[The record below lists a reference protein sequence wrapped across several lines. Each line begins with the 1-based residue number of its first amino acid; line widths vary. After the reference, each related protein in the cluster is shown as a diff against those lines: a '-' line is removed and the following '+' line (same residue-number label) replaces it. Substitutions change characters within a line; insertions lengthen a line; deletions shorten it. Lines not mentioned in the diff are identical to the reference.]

1 MSLQLAAGIV
11 GATVLATAAGI
22 EIARAW
28 TTAPGALAEVGHA
41 IGGVLVALFCVSAMG
56 LAARSRPLGGLAVA
70 SAFALVAHGATLVL
84 QGQVIGAL
92 FVGLAPLVGVLAHV
106 AFLRT
111 ESAPVPPTSD
121 RIDIAW
127 AIAKSR
133 QKTARAAR
141 HVVSRNHFVMP
152 V

>member
-1 MSLQLAAGIV
+1 MSLQLAGGIV
-11 GATVLATAAGI
+11 GATVLASAAGI

-28 TTAPGALAEVGHA
+28 TTAPGPLAEAGHA
-41 IGGVLVALFCVSAMG
+41 VGGVMVALFCIAALG
-56 LAARSRPLGGLAVA
+56 LAARSRALNGLAVA
-70 SAFALVAHGATLVL
+70 STFALVAHGAALVL

-106 AFLRT
+106 AFLPT
-111 ESAPVPPTSD
+111 ESAPIPPTSD

-127 AIAKSR
+127 AIEKSR

-141 HVVSRNHFVMP
+141 PVVSRNHFVMP

>member
-1 MSLQLAAGIV
+1 MSLQLAGGIV
-11 GATVLATAAGI
+11 GATVLASAAGI

-28 TTAPGALAEVGHA
+28 TTAPGPLAEAGHA
-41 IGGVLVALFCVSAMG
+41 VGGVMVALFCIAALG
-56 LAARSRPLGGLAVA
+56 LAARSRALNGLAVA
-70 SAFALVAHGATLVL
+70 STFALVAHGAALVL

-106 AFLRT
+106 AFLPT
-111 ESAPVPPTSD
+111 ESAPIPPTSD

-133 QKTARAAR
+133 RGTARAAAR
-141 HVVSRNHFVMP
+141 AASQSHLAMHA
-152 V
+152 